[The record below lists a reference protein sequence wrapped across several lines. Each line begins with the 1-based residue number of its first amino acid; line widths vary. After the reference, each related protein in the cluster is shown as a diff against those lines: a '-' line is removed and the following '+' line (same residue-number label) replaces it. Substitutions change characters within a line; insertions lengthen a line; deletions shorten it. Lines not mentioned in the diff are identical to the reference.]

1 MRFFMKT
8 YQRRKLM
15 IVLLLCVLG
24 LGMLFARLMYLMVLG
39 SAYYEKKAQNLHER
53 ERYIKAPRGKIYDRN
68 GILLADNLTV
78 CTVSVIHNQVKQPKK
93 VARMLAKELELP
105 FLWVQK
111 RVAKVTAIEKIKSN
125 VDKTVGDRVLSYGY
139 AGVKVDEDKKRFY
152 PNGKLASKVL
162 GFAGGENQGILGLEV
177 QYEKRLKGRNGCI
190 LTLTDARGMELLN
203 APKRRIAPV
212 RGADLYTTLDYTI
225 QYYCQQAAEKI
236 CKEKKAR
243 HVSIIVMNPQDG
255 GIYAMVDIPE
265 YNLNRPFM
273 KNMSMKQLNE
283 RWRNGCIN
291 DTYEPG
297 SIFKIITSCAGME
310 EGVVSETDRFY
321 CPGYKIVGD
330 RRIHCH
336 KVKGHGSQNFAQG
349 LMNSCNPVFIE
360 LGLRLGVEKYF
371 RYFEQFGLY
380 GKTGID
386 LPGEAKTIMH
396 DKKNVGPVEL
406 ATISFVQSFQITP
419 IKLATTVSSL
429 VNGGR
434 LITPHVCGYFKDSKG
449 KKMYCRYKPGRR
461 IVSKK
466 TSKKM
471 AKLLRKVVAEGTGN
485 KAEIEGYEIG
495 GKTATS
501 QTLPR
506 SAHKYISS
514 FLGFEPAKK
523 PTVLALI
530 TVKEPK
536 GIYYGG
542 TIAAPVIRN
551 IFENILPYLRNR

>member
-1 MRFFMKT
+1 MKT

-15 IVLLLCVLG
+15 VVLFGCVIFLIFLLFRLG
-24 LGMLFARLMYLMVLG
+24 YLMVLG
-39 SAYYEKKAQNLHER
+39 SGYYEKKAQTLHER

-68 GILLADNLTV
+68 GILLADNQTV
-78 CTVSVIHNQVKQPKK
+78 CTVSVIHNQVEQPQR
-93 VARMLAKELELP
+93 VAKMLAKELQLP
-105 FLWVQK
+105 FTEVKK
-111 RVAKVTAIEKIKSN
+111 RVNKVTAIEKIKAN
-125 VDKTVGDRVLSYGY
+125 VSKATGDRILAYGL
-139 AGVKVDEDKKRFY
+139 AGVKVDEDRKRFY
-152 PNGKLASKVL
+152 PHGKLASKVL

-177 QYEKRLKGRNGCI
+177 QYEKQLKGKDGCI
-190 LTLTDARGMELLN
+190 LTLTDARGMELEN
-203 APKRRIAPV
+203 APKRRIAPIP
-212 RGADLYTTLDYTI
+212 GKNLYTTLDYTI

-236 CKEKKAR
+236 CKEKKAK
-243 HVSIIVMNPQDG
+243 HVSILVMNPQNG
-255 GIYAMVDIPE
+255 EILAMVDVPE
-265 YNLNRPFM
+265 YNLNRPFS
-273 KNMSMKQLNE
+273 KHLSMKQLNE
-283 RWRNGCIN
+283 RWRNGCIH

-297 SIFKIITSCAGME
+297 SIFKIITSCAGLE
-310 EGVVSETDRFY
+310 AGVVTVSDRFF
-321 CPGYKIVGD
+321 CPGFKVVED

-336 KVKGHGSQNFAQG
+336 KVKGHGALDFTGG

-360 LGLRLGVEKYF
+360 VGLRLGVEKYF

-406 ATISFVQSFQITP
+406 ATISFGQSFQITP
-419 IKLATTVSSL
+419 IKLATSVSSL
-429 VNGGR
+429 LNGGTMV
-434 LITPHVCGYFKDSKG
+434 TPHIGRYIVTESG
-449 KKMYCRYKPGRR
+449 KKIRKNYPAGKR
-461 IVSKK
+461 IVSRR
-466 TSKKM
+466 TSRIM
-471 AKLLRKVVAEGTGN
+471 RKLLRKVVAEGTGN
-485 KAEIEGYEIG
+485 KAEVEGYSVG

-514 FLGFEPAKK
+514 FLGFEPAKH

-530 TVKEPK
+530 TIKEPK

-551 IFENILPYLRNR
+551 IFENILPYLHNR